1 MLVTLGSLSLSLPLE
16 WLHRTKKERCFQ
28 QRNGKEISS
37 LFPKFTPRIRVKI
50 YHYERFLHVSWA
62 YLNKQ
67 RCSSKAGTLVRPTA
81 TRLLPPYL
89 VTLLVS
95 SVNNKDEL

>member
-1 MLVTLGSLSLSLPLE
+1 MLVTLGSLSLSFASRMAPQDKEGEMLSTEE
-16 WLHRTKKERCFQ
+16 W
-28 QRNGKEISS
+28 QR
-37 LFPKFTPRIRVKI
+37 
-50 YHYERFLHVSWA
+50 
-62 YLNKQ
+62 
-67 RCSSKAGTLVRPTA
+67 